1 MKTKVMLILAMI
13 MMLSLS
19 LVTNTSAQ
27 ETNDNIVDVLAKDNR
42 FETVYEAVLAAGLAN
57 DLASADHT
65 YTVFAPRNSAFAQLA
80 VDNPGALDILL
91 ADPEGLLTD
100 ILLYH
105 VVPGKLMGSDVAEAT
120 SLTTLQG
127 GDLAVLVAPNGSISV
142 NGARIVEADIP
153 AKNGV
158 IHIID
163 DVLLPQDL
171 DLLDVPATAV
181 ETNLSTIAEVL
192 AADGRFTS
200 LLNALEA
207 TDLAGVFTAPG
218 DYTLFAP
225 TDEAFEN
232 MGELE
237 LTESQLKSILLYHVV
252 GDSLT
257 RDQLAT
263 DDLVPTLSNG
273 RPIFVNRDGP
283 NILNLS
289 GAEVETFNIN
299 ASNGIIHVI
308 DEVMV
313 P

>member
-1 MKTKVMLILAMI
+1 MKTKVMLILTMI
-13 MMLSLS
+13 MMLSIS

-57 DLASADHT
+57 DLASADNS
-65 YTVFAPRNSAFAQLA
+65 YTVFAPRNSAFARLVA
-80 VDNPGALDILL
+80 ANPGALDILL

-105 VVPGKLMGSDVAEAT
+105 VVPGKLMSSDVAEAT

-142 NGARIVEADIP
+142 NGAQIVEADIP

-163 DVLLPQDL
+163 GVLLPQDL
-171 DLLDVPATAV
+171 DLPEVPATAV
-181 ETNLSTIAEVL
+181 ETNPLTIAEVL
-192 AADGRFTS
+192 AEDGRFTS

-207 TDLAGVFTAPG
+207 TDLADVFAAPG

-225 TDEAFEN
+225 TDEAFESI
-232 MGELE
+232 GELE
-237 LTESQLKSILLYHVV
+237 LSEAQLKSILLYHVV

-273 RPIFVNRDGP
+273 RPIFVNREGP
-283 NILNLS
+283 NISNLS
-289 GAEVETFNIN
+289 GAEVESFNIN

-308 DEVMV
+308 DEVMI

>member
-1 MKTKVMLILAMI
+1 MKTKVFIFLTMI
-13 MMLSLS
+13 VLSLN

-57 DLASADHT
+57 NLASADNT

-80 VDNPGALDILL
+80 ADNPGALDMLL

-105 VVPGKLMGSDVAEAT
+105 VVPGKLIASDVAEAT

-127 GDLAVLVAPNGSISV
+127 GDLTVLVAPNGSISV

-171 DLLDVPATAV
+171 DLPDVPAMDL
-181 ETNLSTIAEVL
+181 ETNPLTIAEVL
-192 AADGRFTS
+192 AEDGRFTS

-207 TDLAGVFTAPG
+207 TDLGGVFAAPG

-225 TDEAFEN
+225 TDEAFES

-237 LTESQLKSILLYHVV
+237 LSESQLKSILLYHVV

-283 NILNLS
+283 SILNLS
-289 GAEVETFNIN
+289 GSEVETFNITT
-299 ASNGIIHVI
+299 SNGIIHVI